1 MISELGIND
10 RMPVGKFKGRLIGD
24 LIRLNQGDYL
34 KWAILNGIFK
44 PNKDLA
50 QRLKLVHSDN
60 KPNLEEGKMPRVVLL
75 SCTKSKVN
83 YLAPAQE
90 LYSASPMFTKTLEY
104 GKSLKP
110 DKMYILSAK
119 HHLVPLNKKLAPYDK
134 TLKDASPAEK
144 NAWGEKVHEEILQ
157 AGIDPKNTQ
166 FIFLTGREYMK
177 PLLKYIPEENIALPL
192 EGKKF
197 GERLKW
203 LNTQLQRLHEFVIRL
218 KNTIYENIQRKIKRI
233 Y

>member
-1 MISELGIND
+1 MISVLGIND
-10 RMPVGKFKGRLIGD
+10 RMPVGQFKGRLIGD
-24 LIRLNQGDYL
+24 LMKLNQGNYL
-34 KWAILNGIFK
+34 KWAIQNGIFR
-44 PNKDLA
+44 PDKDLA

-60 KPNLEEGKMPRVVLL
+60 KPQLQEGKMPRVVLL

-90 LYSASPMFTKTLEY
+90 LYAASPMFMKTLEY

-134 TLKDASPAEK
+134 TLKDATPAEK
-144 NAWGEKVHEEILQ
+144 EAWGEKVHAQMLQ

-192 EGKKF
+192 EGKRF
-197 GERLKW
+197 GQRLKW
-203 LNTQLQRLHEFVIRL
+203 LNTQLQRLHETIKKLRD
-218 KNTIYENIQRKIKRI
+218 TIYENFQRQIKRI